1 MKAAGIAITVCVI
14 LLSACNKDR
23 AEVVDRTAIV
33 RLPWA
38 DVVSRA
44 RGSTVTWRMWRGDPS
59 VNAYVDRWVAPR
71 LMRDYGISL
80 HAVEGQG
87 PEIVNQLVVERQAS
101 ARGVADL
108 VWINGETFHNL
119 RVADLLWGPWASRLP
134 NAAALDSTSSIVM
147 RDFEQPLDGWESPWG
162 RVQFALIYDTVR
174 TRDPPRSFA
183 DLKTWIRKHP
193 GRFTHDQ
200 QFTGVAFL
208 TALMYSLSGGAEKF
222 EGGFRPALYDTASAR
237 VFGWLDDVRPNL
249 WRGGRNY
256 PLGVAEMHR
265 LFANDEI
272 DFTMSYNQN
281 EVVTKIRQRVLPP
294 TAHALV
300 ITDGTLANAHY
311 VGIPFNSP
319 NPAGAMVVANFLLS
333 PEAQYEKLRPEI
345 WGDETVLDGAKLTSD
360 WRIRFE
366 SLAADPHAVPP
377 VELAR
382 HAVPEVAPQYR
393 EHLAADWKRLVR
405 DRAH

>member
-1 MKAAGIAITVCVI
+1 MKRTGIAIAGCAL
-14 LLSACNKDR
+14 LLSACNKDD
-23 AEVVDRTAIV
+23 AEVGNQAAIA
-33 RLPWA
+33 RLQWT
-38 DVVSRA
+38 DVVSRT

-71 LMRDYGISL
+71 LMHDYGISL
-80 HAVEGQG
+80 RAVEGQG
-87 PEIVNQLVVERQAS
+87 PEIVNQLVVERQAR

-108 VWINGETFHNL
+108 VWINGETFKNL
-119 RVADLLWGPWASRLP
+119 RAADLLWGPWASRIP
-134 NAAALDSTSSIVM
+134 NAAALDSTSLIVM
-147 RDFEQPLDGWESPWG
+147 HDFEQPLDGWESPWG

-183 DLKTWIRKHP
+183 ELKIWITKHP
-193 GRFTHDQ
+193 GRFTYDQ
-200 QFTGVAFL
+200 QFTGTAFL
-208 TALMYSLSGGAEKF
+208 TALMYSLSAGVEKF
-222 EGGFRPALYDTASAR
+222 EGGFRPALYETASAR
-237 VFGWLDDVRPNL
+237 VFGWLDDVRPAL

-281 EVVTKIRQRVLPP
+281 EVVTKIRQGVLPP

-311 VGIPFNSP
+311 VGIPFNAP

-333 PEAQYEKLRPEI
+333 PEAQYEKLRPEV
-345 WGDETVLDGAKLTSD
+345 WGDGTVLDGAKLTSEL
-360 WRIRFE
+360 RARFE

-405 DRAH
+405 DRAR

>member
-1 MKAAGIAITVCVI
+1 MKIAWVAISGCI
-14 LLSACNKDR
+14 LLLCACKRDRPEIVDR
-23 AEVVDRTAIV
+23 AAIA

-38 DVVSRA
+38 DVVLRA
-44 RGSTVTWRMWRGDPS
+44 RGTTVTWRMWRGDPS

-71 LMRDYGISL
+71 LKRDYGISL
-80 HAVEGQG
+80 RAVEGQG
-87 PEIVNQLVVERQAS
+87 PEIVNQLVVERQAR

-108 VWINGETFHNL
+108 VWINGETFNNL
-119 RVADLLWGPWASRLP
+119 RGAKLLWGPWASRLP
-134 NAAALDSTSSIVM
+134 NAAALDSSSSILM

-162 RVQFALIYDTVR
+162 RVQFALIYDTLR
-174 TRDPPRSFA
+174 TRDPPRTFA
-183 DLKTWIRKHP
+183 ELKAWIKKHP

-222 EGGFRPALYDTASAR
+222 EGGFRPALYEPASAR
-237 VFGWLDDVRPNL
+237 VFGWLENVRPDL
-249 WRGGRNY
+249 WRGGRDY

-265 LFANDEI
+265 LFANNEI

-281 EVVTKIRQRVLPP
+281 EVVTKISQGVLPP

-300 ITDGTLANAHY
+300 IADGTLANAHY

-333 PEAQYEKLRPEI
+333 PEAQYEKLRPEV
-345 WGDETVLDGAKLTSD
+345 WGDGTVLSGAKLTSE

-377 VELAR
+377 ADLAR

-393 EHLAADWKRLVR
+393 ERLAADWRRLVR
-405 DRAH
+405 DRAP